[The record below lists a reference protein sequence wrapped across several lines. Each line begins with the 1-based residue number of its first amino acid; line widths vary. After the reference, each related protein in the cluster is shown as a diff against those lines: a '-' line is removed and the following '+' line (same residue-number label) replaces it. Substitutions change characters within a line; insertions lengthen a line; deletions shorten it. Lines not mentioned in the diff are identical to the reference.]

1 MSGGQIANHVRIK
14 TKTPEVGDGVTI
26 FHYTDRSAGT
36 VVRVSKTGKTAWV
49 VPVRAVRTD
58 NNGMS
63 ESQEYR
69 YEEIPGAEPFR
80 VTLRKDGQWRRTNH
94 ENKVAF
100 GFRNAYHDFSF

>member
-14 TKTPEVGDGVTI
+14 TKAPEVGDGVTI

-36 VVRVSKTGKTAWV
+36 VVRVSKSGKSAWV
-49 VPVRAVRTD
+49 IPCKAIRTD
-58 NNGMS
+58 DNGMS
-63 ESQEYR
+63 ESQTYR
-69 YEEIPGAEPFR
+69 YEDITTAEPFR
-80 VTLRKDGQWRRTNH
+80 VTLRKDGQWRRTKH

>member
-36 VVRVSKTGKTAWV
+36 VVRVSKSGKTAWV
-49 VPVRAVRTD
+49 VPVKAVRID

-69 YEEIPGAEPFR
+69 YEEIPNAEPFR